1 MNQEISSLMD
11 GELDPQEADRI
22 IRTCCASEEGKDAW
36 FLYHVIGEALRGHA
50 PARLERDASVMNAL
64 SAEPTV
70 LAPKRR
76 AMESTVGRI
85 ALATAAS
92 MATIGVVGWIGMQGA
107 PGGAPAV
114 VAKGGSTASIKPV
127 AATSVIPAPAPAINV
142 QDYLAAHR
150 QIPSPDLYRPVANTK
165 AAAGAR

>member
-11 GELDPQEADRI
+11 GELEAHEAERT
-22 IRTCCASEEGKDAW
+22 IRSCCATDDSKDSW
-36 FLYHVIGEALRGHA
+36 YLYHVIGETLRGHA
-50 PARLERDASVMNAL
+50 PARLERDRGVMRAL

-70 LAPKRR
+70 LAPRPR

-92 MATIGVVGWIGMQGA
+92 MATIGIVGWIGMQGGPTA
-107 PGGAPAV
+107 APAV
-114 VAKGGSTASIKPV
+114 VAKGTSAASIKPV
-127 AATSVIPAPAPAINV
+127 AETTLVPIAPAINV

>member
-11 GELDPQEADRI
+11 GELDTHEAERT
-22 IRTCCASEEGKDAW
+22 IRACCATDEAKDSW
-36 FLYHVIGEALRGHA
+36 YLYHVIGETLRGHA
-50 PARLERDASVMNAL
+50 PAKLERDRGVMKAL

-70 LAPKRR
+70 LAPRPR

-92 MATIGVVGWIGMQGA
+92 MATIGIVGWIGMQGGSPVA
-107 PGGAPAV
+107 PTV
-114 VAKGGSTASIKPV
+114 VAKGTSAASIKPV
-127 AATSVIPAPAPAINV
+127 AATTLVPGPAPAINV

-150 QIPSPDLYRPVANTK
+150 QIPSPDLYRPVANNK